1 MATAELPPSLA
12 ASWSAVSNFHV
23 SIRASAQGSSR
34 QPSDVRGNTQYISHP
49 FHNPSTTDP
58 GHGSNGTRNPSD
70 SDCFTQQ
77 MRKRIATV
85 RKEWQGIHVNVVNVV
100 WTDFFDNNKREDL
113 FELFRDPHTLS
124 RGDALPAGK

>member
-1 MATAELPPSLA
+1 
-12 ASWSAVSNFHV
+12 
-23 SIRASAQGSSR
+23 
-34 QPSDVRGNTQYISHP
+34 
-49 FHNPSTTDP
+49 
-58 GHGSNGTRNPSD
+58 
-70 SDCFTQQ
+70 